1 VSLTGE
7 RNEQL
12 QADIA
17 QTPHDTEIL
26 SELEEYSTP
35 ATTHVYNNHLA
46 EFEEIE
52 EDMLTLPDPPEYRGE
67 SSKDDLPAFLHEFG
81 MWEKKVRSTAS
92 SITTEKVLDLV
103 ANAFL
108 YRLQALEW
116 YELNKENILT
126 RV

>member
-1 VSLTGE
+1 
-7 RNEQL
+7 
-12 QADIA
+12 
-17 QTPHDTEIL
+17 
-26 SELEEYSTP
+26 
-35 ATTHVYNNHLA
+35 
-46 EFEEIE
+46 
-52 EDMLTLPDPPEYRGE
+52 MLTLPDPPEYRGE

-126 RV
+126 RVQSVTKPVQTHPATSHFQEFHSSFEEFGQLAGDQEQPAADQPNRCNHCNHGAKK